1 MMAQYGMI
9 YGNIFYNFISKT
21 VHWAVFFVSI
31 KKLYFSLQTNYME
44 IKNTDDASQQPQ
56 LMGHP
61 IGLFVLF
68 FTEMWERFSY
78 YGMRAL
84 LILFLTSKMIDGG
97 WQWHRKEAYALYGWY
112 VMLVYFLPMLGGWL
126 ADNKWGHVKT
136 VIVGASIIA
145 AGHAA
150 LAISDLN
157 VGYDLSF
164 VFYIGLLFLV
174 IGTGLFKP
182 NMSSIVGKMYPPH
195 SDKKDGAYTIF
206 YMGVNSGAFIGTLL
220 VGWIGEHYGWKFG
233 FGLAGIFMLFGLL
246 QFYFARNIFGEA
258 ANNPQPKR
266 IDLPPEELEK
276 RVPFTFFEQIL
287 AALGVLFALTWVVH
301 GIFKVIS
308 RGGHFLPEDIYT
320 FSLFKESFM
329 LGFADL
335 LFPLSLVIF
344 VILGLL
350 RLFKYEPI
358 ERDRLKVI
366 FIIAFFVIA
375 FWASFEQ
382 AGTTMT
388 IFARDYT
395 SRVLTDHWALFYKII
410 DTIVS
415 IAPMLVLTY
424 VIYQLG
430 KAIFNR
436 YPLTILFTSI
446 SFLIIWILVITRVY
460 DKLHTDSP
468 VVDTTWFQILNPVF
482 IISLA
487 PLYSKVWQR
496 FKLSAAQKFFIGFI
510 FLGSGFGMLAL
521 GASTIP
527 MGAKTAA
534 VSMVWLL
541 LAYLLHTMGEL
552 AISPVG
558 LSYVSKLAPLR
569 MTGFMFGIWYIFTGL
584 ANKLSGLMAEASD
597 GIADKYGLSTFFLI
611 FTFVP
616 FIAGVLIMILNPFLK
631 KWMHGVS

>member
-1 MMAQYGMI
+1 MTQ
-9 YGNIFYNFISKT
+9 KT
-21 VHWAVFFVSI
+21 SSG
-31 KKLYFSLQTNYME
+31 LN
-44 IKNTDDASQQPQ
+44 QPQ

-84 LILFLTSKMIDGG
+84 LILFLTSKLIEGG
-97 WQWHRKEAYALYGWY
+97 WEWDKTRAYALYGWY

-136 VIVGASIIA
+136 VIIGALIITM
-145 AGHAA
+145 GHAA
-150 LAISDLN
+150 LAIADLN
-157 VGYDLSF
+157 IGIDLSF
-164 VFYIGLLFLV
+164 VFYIGLLLLV

-195 SDKKDGAYTIF
+195 SSKKDGAYTIF

-258 ANNPQPKR
+258 ANNPQPKK
-266 IDLPPEELEK
+266 IDLPPEELAK
-276 RVPFTFFEQIL
+276 RVPFTLLEQIL
-287 AALGVLFALTWVVH
+287 AGTGAAFALLWVIH
-301 GIFKVIS
+301 GLFKVIT
-308 RGGHFLPEDIYT
+308 GTGHFLPENILTLHLGSQDFI
-320 FSLFKESFM
+320 
-329 LGFADL
+329 LGFADILFPVSLL
-335 LFPLSLVIF
+335 LFAF
-344 VILGLL
+344 LGLK
-350 RLFKYEPI
+350 RLFKYDTI

-395 SRVLTDHWALFYKII
+395 ARVLSDQWALIYKIV
-410 DTIVS
+410 DTVIS
-415 IAPMLVLTY
+415 ILPMLVLTY
-424 VIYQLG
+424 VIYRLA
-430 KAIFNR
+430 KAIFVQ
-436 YPLTILFTSI
+436 YPLTVLFTSL
-446 SFLIIWILVITRVY
+446 SFFIIWILVLTRVY
-460 DKLHTDSP
+460 DKLHVDNP
-468 VVDTTWFQILNPVF
+468 IVDTTWFQILNPVF

-496 FKLSAAQKFFIGFI
+496 YKLSAAQKFFIGFI
-510 FLGSGFGMLAL
+510 FLGSGFGLLSL

-527 MGAKTAA
+527 LGAKTAA
-534 VSMVWLL
+534 VSMIWLI

-597 GIADKYGLSTFFLI
+597 SIANNYGISTFFLI
-611 FTFVP
+611 FTIVP
-616 FIAGVLIMILNPFLK
+616 FMAGFLILALNPFMK